1 MTRKRG
7 EDGAIPPDLV
17 PLTAEDVAAALQC
30 SVKTVYELG
39 EGGKIP
45 GYFRV
50 GRLVRFQRQPVL
62 GFLGQSAPSGRE
74 DP

>member
-7 EDGAIPPDLV
+7 EDGVIPSDLL
-17 PLTAEDVAAALQC
+17 PLTAEDVATALGC

-39 EGGKIP
+39 ESGEIP

-50 GRLVRFQRQPVL
+50 GRLVRFKRRQVL
-62 GFLGQSAPSGRE
+62 GFLGQDAPSGSE